1 MRNAISL
8 KINNLERHFVALRA
22 MKALSDSCMTLVE
35 CFTVQP
41 SKATLR
47 KAMAGLVLRQ
57 DITATRGLR
66 RV

>member
-8 KINNLERHFVALRA
+8 KINNLEQNFVVLRA
-22 MKALSDSCMTLVE
+22 MKALSDTRMTLVE
-35 CFTVQP
+35 CFTIQRNR
-41 SKATLR
+41 AALR